1 MMSISLK
8 NIGKSK
14 DIIKGYIYPISCRWF
29 FSKPPGK
36 KNKRFLMFSGV
47 IETNLRSKMG

>member
-29 FSKPPGK
+29 FSKHPGNK
-36 KNKRFLMFSGV
+36 KKVFDVFSGYRNKPAV
-47 IETNLRSKMG
+47 

>member
-14 DIIKGYIYPISCRWF
+14 DIIKGFIYPISCRWF
-29 FSKPPGK
+29 FSKPPGNK
-36 KNKRFLMFSGV
+36 KQKVFDVFSGYRNKPAV
-47 IETNLRSKMG
+47 